1 MDQLLGTFP
10 SSGEESQPWSI
21 QASNACYF
29 HYNTSSSASSSTSSN
44 GSGNL
49 SLVVAS
55 EYGGYYMSNSNE
67 TLSLNSCTAPL
78 HLNMVQE
85 EGLAQ
90 CMEAILNP
98 SHRSNN
104 SSCGDLEY
112 SSMHLLDAIGTSV
125 KRKLP
130 EQGKLDGQMRNRKC
144 ARKSDLK
151 RVKKIMQ
158 QEGEDGII
166 ALRNVQSL
174 SRCTSEN
181 NSNASYETPVAANL
195 NGKAQTGHRSA
206 TESQSLYARKRRER
220 INEKLRVLQNLVP
233 NGTKVD
239 ISTMLEEAVQYVKF
253 LQLQIKLL
261 SSDEMWMYAP
271 IAYNGMNIGIDLSLC
286 QQ

>member
-1 MDQLLGTFP
+1 MESGGVITDGGWRLPGLSSQVEESEIMDQLLGTFP

-21 QASNACYF
+21 QAPNACYF
-29 HYNTSSSASSSTSSN
+29 QYNTSSSASSSTSSN
-44 GSGNL
+44 GSGNF
-49 SLVVAS
+49 SRVVPS
-55 EYGGYYMSNSNE
+55 EYGGYYMSDSNE

-78 HLNMVQE
+78 HLNLVQE

-90 CMEAILNP
+90 CMEDIVNP
-98 SHRSNN
+98 SHGSSN

-112 SSMHLLDAIGTSV
+112 SSMHLLDLIGSSV

-144 ARKSDLK
+144 ARKYDLK

-181 NSNASYETPVAANL
+181 NSNASSEPPVAANL
-195 NGKAQTGHRSA
+195 NGKAQAGHRSA
-206 TESQSLYARKRRER
+206 TESQSLYAR
-220 INEKLRVLQNLVP
+220 
-233 NGTKVD
+233 
-239 ISTMLEEAVQYVKF
+239 
-253 LQLQIKLL
+253 LL
-261 SSDEMWMYAP
+261 SSDKMWMYAP
-271 IAYNGMNIGIDLSLC
+271 IAYNGMNIGIDLSLY